1 MELTD
6 GVVTLRPP
14 RADDAGWIVESCR
27 DPEIQRW
34 LPAMPSPYERSDAE
48 WWLGMCARALAE
60 GTAVPFVITDARKGD
75 RLGVIDLRL
84 GSPADVG
91 YWAAPAGRGLGAVT
105 RALRLVA
112 SYGFDRGLDR
122 IELFTLP
129 DNVRS
134 QAVALRA
141 GFLRDGDAPGR
152 IPTRDGESLDAYR
165 FALTR
170 PGAPPPGDAAA
181 GAS

>member
-14 RADDAGWIVESCR
+14 AADDADWVVESCR

-48 WWLGMCARALAE
+48 WWLGMCERVRAE
-60 GTAVPFVITDARKGD
+60 GTAVPFVITDARSGA
-75 RLGVIDLRL
+75 RFGVIDLRL
-84 GSPADVG
+84 GPPADVG
-91 YWAAPAGRGLGAVT
+91 YWAAPGGRGRGVVT

-112 SYGFDRGLDR
+112 AHGFERGLER

-129 DNVRS
+129 ENVRS

-141 GFLRDGDAPGR
+141 GFLRDGHAPER
-152 IPTRDGESLDAYR
+152 IPTRDGESRDAFR

-170 PGAPPPGDAAA
+170 PGAPEPGERAADA
-181 GAS
+181 S